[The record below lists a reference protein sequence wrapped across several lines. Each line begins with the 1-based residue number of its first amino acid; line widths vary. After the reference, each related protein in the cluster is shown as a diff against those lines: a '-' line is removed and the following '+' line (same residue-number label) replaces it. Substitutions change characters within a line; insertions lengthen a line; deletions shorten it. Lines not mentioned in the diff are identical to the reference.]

1 LNLYIVTGLSGA
13 GKTNALRTFE
23 DNNYYCIDNL
33 PAKLLPNAIQDL
45 ENNQIKSVAISID
58 SRSLNIE
65 MLPEI
70 LEKLKLLKISFKLI
84 FLTASIEQIIK
95 RFNESRRKHPLN
107 KNNSSLREA
116 IVKDQETLS
125 MIEDDFIHIDT
136 SNLNL
141 TSLNVKINDLIDSKL
156 SFHIHLSSFAYKK
169 AIPLDID
176 FIFDVRELPN
186 PFYKDDLKKLTGL
199 DKPLKKYLLELE
211 ETKEIIQDISS
222 FLRPRIKRYLL
233 QGRKYLA
240 IGFGC
245 TGGRHRS
252 VFITEEIANIIKNNN
267 NDDLYVSTFH
277 RELNV

>member
-1 LNLYIVTGLSGA
+1 MNLYIITGLSGA

-33 PAKLLPNAIQDL
+33 PAKLLPNTIQDL
-45 ENNQIKSVAISID
+45 KNNLIKSAAISID

-70 LEKLKLLKISFKLI
+70 LEELKLLKISFKLI

-95 RFNESRRKHPLN
+95 RFNESRRKHPLSKN
-107 KNNSSLREA
+107 KTSLREA
-116 IVKDQETLS
+116 IVKDQEILS
-125 MIEDDFIHIDT
+125 MIEDDYIHIDT

-186 PFYKDDLKKLTGL
+186 PFYKDNLKNLTGL
-199 DKPLKKYLLELE
+199 DKPLKEYLLNFE
-211 ETKEIIQDISS
+211 ETKEIIQDITS
-222 FLRPRIKRYLL
+222 FLRPRIKKYEL

-267 NDDLYVSTFH
+267 NDLYVSTFH
-277 RELNV
+277 RELDV

>member
-1 LNLYIVTGLSGA
+1 LNLYIITGLSGA

-45 ENNQIKSVAISID
+45 KNNLIKSAAISID

-70 LEKLKLLKISFKLI
+70 LEELKLLKISFKLI

-95 RFNESRRKHPLN
+95 RFNESRRKHPLSKN
-107 KNNSSLREA
+107 KTSLREA
-116 IVKDQETLS
+116 IVKDQEILS
-125 MIEDDFIHIDT
+125 MIEDDYIHIDT

-186 PFYKDDLKKLTGL
+186 PFYKDDLKNLTGL
-199 DKPLKKYLLELE
+199 DKPLKEYLLNFE
-211 ETKEIIQDISS
+211 ETKEIIQDITS
-222 FLRPRIKRYLL
+222 FLRPRIKKYEL

-267 NDDLYVSTFH
+267 NDLHVSTFH
-277 RELNV
+277 RELDV

>member
-1 LNLYIVTGLSGA
+1 LNLYIITGLSGA

-45 ENNQIKSVAISID
+45 ESNQIKSVAISID

-70 LEKLKLLKISFKLI
+70 LEELKLLKISFKLI

-95 RFNESRRKHPLN
+95 RFNESRRKHPLSKN
-107 KNNSSLREA
+107 KTSLREA
-116 IVKDQETLS
+116 IVKDQEILS
-125 MIEDDFIHIDT
+125 MLEDDYIHIDT

-141 TSLNVKINDLIDSKL
+141 TSLNKKINDLIDSKL

-186 PFYKDDLKKLTGL
+186 PFYKDDLKNLTGL
-199 DKPLKKYLLELE
+199 DLSLKKYLLEFE

-222 FLRPRIKRYLL
+222 FLRPRIKKYGL

-267 NDDLYVSTFH
+267 NDLHVSTFH
-277 RELNV
+277 RELDV

>member
-1 LNLYIVTGLSGA
+1 MNLFIITGLSGA

-65 MLPEI
+65 KLPEI
-70 LEKLKLLKISFKLI
+70 LEELKLLKISFKLI
-84 FLTASIEQIIK
+84 FLTATIDQIIK
-95 RFNESRRKHPLN
+95 RFNESRRKHPLSKN
-107 KNNSSLREA
+107 KTSLREA
-116 IVKDQETLS
+116 IVKDQEILS
-125 MIEDDFIHIDT
+125 MIEDDYIHIDT
-136 SNLNL
+136 SNQNL

-186 PFYKDDLKKLTGL
+186 PFYKDDLRKLTGL
-199 DKPLKKYLLELE
+199 DKPLKKYLLEFE
-211 ETKEIIQDISS
+211 ETKEIMQDISS
-222 FLRPRIKRYLL
+222 FLRPRIKKYVL

-252 VFITEEIANIIKNNN
+252 VFITEEIANIIKKNN
-267 NDDLYVSTFH
+267 NDLHVSTFH
-277 RELNV
+277 RELDV

>member
-1 LNLYIVTGLSGA
+1 MNLFIITGLSGA

-70 LEKLKLLKISFKLI
+70 LEELKLLKISFKLI

-95 RFNESRRKHPLN
+95 RFNESRRKHPLSKN
-107 KNNSSLREA
+107 KTSLRES
-116 IVKDQETLS
+116 IVKDQEILS
-125 MIEDDFIHIDT
+125 MIEDDYIHIDT

-141 TSLNVKINDLIDSKL
+141 TSLNIKINDLIDSKL

-199 DKPLKKYLLELE
+199 DKPLKKYLLEFE
-211 ETKEIIQDISS
+211 ETREIIHDISS
-222 FLRPRIKRYLL
+222 FLRPRIKKYGL

-267 NDDLYVSTFH
+267 NDLHVSTFH
-277 RELNV
+277 RELDV

>member
-1 LNLYIVTGLSGA
+1 LNLFIITGLSGA

-70 LEKLKLLKISFKLI
+70 LEELKLLKISFKLI

-95 RFNESRRKHPLN
+95 RFNESRRKHPLSKN
-107 KNNSSLREA
+107 KTSLREA
-116 IVKDQETLS
+116 IVKDQEILS
-125 MIEDDFIHIDT
+125 MIEDDYIHIDT

-141 TSLNVKINDLIDSKL
+141 TSLNIKINDLIDSKL

-199 DKPLKKYLLELE
+199 DKPLKKYLLEFE

-222 FLRPRIKRYLL
+222 FLRPRIKKYEL

-267 NDDLYVSTFH
+267 NDLHVSTFH
-277 RELNV
+277 RELDV

>member
-1 LNLYIVTGLSGA
+1 MNLYIITGLSGA

-33 PAKLLPNAIQDL
+33 PAKLLPNAIQEL
-45 ENNQIKSVAISID
+45 ENNLIKSVAISID

-70 LEKLKLLKISFKLI
+70 LEELKQLKISFKLI

-95 RFNESRRKHPLN
+95 RFNESRRKHPLSKN
-107 KNNSSLREA
+107 KTSLREA
-116 IVKDQETLS
+116 IVKDQEILS
-125 MIEDDFIHIDT
+125 MREDDYIHIDT

-141 TSLNVKINDLIDSKL
+141 TSLSVKINDLIDSKL

-186 PFYKDDLKKLTGL
+186 PFYKDDLKNLTGL
-199 DKPLKKYLLELE
+199 DKPLKKYLLEFE

-222 FLRPRIKRYLL
+222 FLGPRIKKYAL

-267 NDDLYVSTFH
+267 NDLHVSTFH
-277 RELNV
+277 RELDV

>member
-1 LNLYIVTGLSGA
+1 MNLYIITGLSGA

-23 DNNYYCIDNL
+23 DNNFYCIDNL
-33 PAKLLPNAIQDL
+33 PAKLLSNAIQDL

-70 LEKLKLLKISFKLI
+70 LEELKLLKISFKLI

-95 RFNESRRKHPLN
+95 RFNESRRKHPLS
-107 KNNSSLREA
+107 KNQTSLREA
-116 IVKDQETLS
+116 IVRDQEILS
-125 MIEDDFIHIDT
+125 MLEDDYIHIDT

-186 PFYKDDLKKLTGL
+186 PFYKDDLKNLTGL
-199 DKPLKKYLLELE
+199 DKPLKEYLLNFE
-211 ETKEIIQDISS
+211 ETKEIIQDITS
-222 FLRPRIKRYLL
+222 FLRPRIKKYEL

-267 NDDLYVSTFH
+267 NDLHVSTFH

>member
-1 LNLYIVTGLSGA
+1 MNLYIITGLSGA

-70 LEKLKLLKISFKLI
+70 LEELKLLKISFKLI

-95 RFNESRRKHPLN
+95 RFNESRRKHPLSKN
-107 KNNSSLREA
+107 KTSLREA
-116 IVKDQETLS
+116 IVKDQEILS
-125 MIEDDFIHIDT
+125 MIEDDYIHIDT

-199 DKPLKKYLLELE
+199 DKPLKEYLLNFE
-211 ETKEIIQDISS
+211 ETKEIIQDITS
-222 FLRPRIKRYLL
+222 FLRPRIKKYGL

-267 NDDLYVSTFH
+267 NDLHVSTFH
-277 RELNV
+277 RELDV

>member
-1 LNLYIVTGLSGA
+1 LNLYIITGLSGA

-45 ENNQIKSVAISID
+45 KNNLIKSAAISID

-70 LEKLKLLKISFKLI
+70 LEELKLLKISFKLI

-95 RFNESRRKHPLN
+95 RFNESRRKHPLS
-107 KNNSSLREA
+107 KNNTSLREA
-116 IVKDQETLS
+116 IVKDQEILS
-125 MIEDDFIHIDT
+125 MIEDDYIHIDT

-186 PFYKDDLKKLTGL
+186 PFYKDDLKNLTGF
-199 DKPLKKYLLELE
+199 DKPLKEYLLNFE
-211 ETKEIIQDISS
+211 ETKVIIQDITS
-222 FLRPRIKRYLL
+222 FLRPRIKKYEL

-252 VFITEEIANIIKNNN
+252 VFITEEIANIIKINNS
-267 NDDLYVSTFH
+267 DLHVSTFH
-277 RELNV
+277 RELDV

>member
-1 LNLYIVTGLSGA
+1 MNLFIITGLSGA

-70 LEKLKLLKISFKLI
+70 LEELKQLKISFKLI

-95 RFNESRRKHPLN
+95 RFNESRRKHPLSKN
-107 KNNSSLREA
+107 KTSLREA
-116 IVKDQETLS
+116 IVKDQEILS
-125 MIEDDFIHIDT
+125 MIEDDYIHIDT

-141 TSLNVKINDLIDSKL
+141 TSLSVKINDLIDSKL

-199 DKPLKKYLLELE
+199 DKPIKKYLLEFE

-222 FLRPRIKRYLL
+222 FLRPRIKKYVL

-267 NDDLYVSTFH
+267 NDLHVSTFH
-277 RELNV
+277 RELDV

>member
-1 LNLYIVTGLSGA
+1 LNLYIITGLSGA

-45 ENNQIKSVAISID
+45 ENNKIKSVAISID

-70 LEKLKLLKISFKLI
+70 LEELKLLKISFKLI
-84 FLTASIEQIIK
+84 FLTASVEQIIK
-95 RFNESRRKHPLN
+95 RFNESRRKHPLSKN
-107 KNNSSLREA
+107 KTSLREA
-116 IVKDQETLS
+116 IFKDQEILS
-125 MIEDDFIHIDT
+125 MLEDDYINIDT

-186 PFYKDDLKKLTGL
+186 PFYKDDLKNLTGL
-199 DKPLKKYLLELE
+199 DKPLKKYLLEFE

-222 FLRPRIKRYLL
+222 FLKPRIKKYGL

-267 NDDLYVSTFH
+267 NDLHVSTFH
-277 RELNV
+277 RELDV

>member
-1 LNLYIVTGLSGA
+1 MNLYIITGLSGA

-45 ENNQIKSVAISID
+45 KNNLVKSAAISID

-70 LEKLKLLKISFKLI
+70 LEELKLLKISFKLI

-95 RFNESRRKHPLN
+95 RFNESRRKHPLSKN
-107 KNNSSLREA
+107 KTSLREA
-116 IVKDQETLS
+116 IVKDQEILS
-125 MIEDDFIHIDT
+125 MIEDDYIHIDT

-186 PFYKDDLKKLTGL
+186 PFYKDDLKNLTGL
-199 DKPLKKYLLELE
+199 DKPLKEYLLNFE
-211 ETKEIIQDISS
+211 ETKEIIQDITS
-222 FLRPRIKRYLL
+222 FLRPRIKKYEL

-267 NDDLYVSTFH
+267 NDLHVSTFH
-277 RELNV
+277 RELDV

>member
-1 LNLYIVTGLSGA
+1 MNLYIITGLSGA

-45 ENNQIKSVAISID
+45 DNNQIKSVAISID

-70 LEKLKLLKISFKLI
+70 LEELKHLKVSFKLI

-95 RFNESRRKHPLN
+95 RFNESRRKHPLSKN
-107 KNNSSLREA
+107 KTSLREA
-116 IVKDQETLS
+116 IVKDQEILS
-125 MIEDDFIHIDT
+125 TIEDDYIHIDT

-141 TSLNVKINDLIDSKL
+141 TSLNVKINNLIDSKL

-169 AIPLDID
+169 SIPLDID

-186 PFYKDDLKKLTGL
+186 PFYKDDLKNLTGL
-199 DKPLKKYLLELE
+199 DKPLKKYLLEFE
-211 ETKEIIQDISS
+211 ETKEIIEDISS
-222 FLRPRIKRYLL
+222 FLSPRIKKYEL

-252 VFITEEIANIIKNNN
+252 VFITEEIANIIRNNN
-267 NDDLYVSTFH
+267 SDLHLSTFH
-277 RELNV
+277 RELDV

>member
-1 LNLYIVTGLSGA
+1 MNLYIITGLSGA

-45 ENNQIKSVAISID
+45 ENNLIKSVAISID

-70 LEKLKLLKISFKLI
+70 LEELKLLKISFQLI
-84 FLTASIEQIIK
+84 FLTASMEQIIK
-95 RFNESRRKHPLN
+95 RFNESRRKHPLSKN
-107 KNNSSLREA
+107 KTSLREA
-116 IVKDQETLS
+116 IVKDQEILS
-125 MIEDDFIHIDT
+125 MLEDDYIHIDT

-141 TSLNVKINDLIDSKL
+141 TSLNVKINDFIDSKL

-186 PFYKDDLKKLTGL
+186 PFYKDDLKNLTGL
-199 DKPLKKYLLELE
+199 DKPLKEYLLNFKEA
-211 ETKEIIQDISS
+211 KEIIQDISS
-222 FLRPRIKRYLL
+222 FLRPRIQKYEL

-267 NDDLYVSTFH
+267 NDLHVSTFH
-277 RELNV
+277 RELDV

>member
-1 LNLYIVTGLSGA
+1 LNLYIITGLSGA

-45 ENNQIKSVAISID
+45 KNNLIKSAAISID

-70 LEKLKLLKISFKLI
+70 LEELKLLKISFKLI

-95 RFNESRRKHPLN
+95 RFNESRRKHPLSKN
-107 KNNSSLREA
+107 KTSLREA
-116 IVKDQETLS
+116 IVKDQEILS
-125 MIEDDFIHIDT
+125 MIENDYIHIDT

-186 PFYKDDLKKLTGL
+186 PFYKDNLKNLTGL
-199 DKPLKKYLLELE
+199 DKPLKEYLLNFE
-211 ETKEIIQDISS
+211 ETKEIIQDITS
-222 FLRPRIKRYLL
+222 FLRPRIKKYGL

-267 NDDLYVSTFH
+267 NDLHVSTFH
-277 RELNV
+277 RELDV

>member
-1 LNLYIVTGLSGA
+1 MNLYIITGLSGA

-23 DNNYYCIDNL
+23 DNNFYCIDNL
-33 PAKLLPNAIQDL
+33 PAKLLPNAIQEL
-45 ENNQIKSVAISID
+45 ENNLIKSVAISID

-70 LEKLKLLKISFKLI
+70 LEELKQLKISFKLI

-95 RFNESRRKHPLN
+95 RFNESRRKHPLSKN
-107 KNNSSLREA
+107 KTSLREA
-116 IVKDQETLS
+116 IVKDQEILS
-125 MIEDDFIHIDT
+125 MIEDDYIHIDT

-141 TSLNVKINDLIDSKL
+141 TSLSVKINDLIDSKL

-199 DKPLKKYLLELE
+199 DKPLKKYLLEFE
-211 ETKEIIQDISS
+211 ETKEIIEDISS
-222 FLRPRIKRYLL
+222 FLRPRIKKYGL

-252 VFITEEIANIIKNNN
+252 VFITEEIAKIIKNNN
-267 NDDLYVSTFH
+267 NDLHVSTFH
-277 RELNV
+277 RELDV

>member
-1 LNLYIVTGLSGA
+1 MNLFIITGLSGA

-23 DNNYYCIDNL
+23 DNNFYCIDNL

-45 ENNQIKSVAISID
+45 ANNQIKSVAISID

-65 MLPEI
+65 KLPEI
-70 LEKLKLLKISFKLI
+70 LEELKLLKISFKLI
-84 FLTASIEQIIK
+84 FLTATIDQIIK
-95 RFNESRRKHPLN
+95 RFNESRRKHPLSKN
-107 KNNSSLREA
+107 KTSLREA
-116 IVKDQETLS
+116 IVKDQEILS
-125 MIEDDFIHIDT
+125 MLEDDYIHIDT
-136 SNLNL
+136 SNQNL
-141 TSLNVKINDLIDSKL
+141 TSLNVKINNLIDSKL

-186 PFYKDDLKKLTGL
+186 PFYKDDLKKFTGS
-199 DKPLKKYLLELE
+199 DKPLKKYLLEFE

-222 FLRPRIKRYLL
+222 FLRPRINKYVL

-267 NDDLYVSTFH
+267 NDLHVSTFH
-277 RELNV
+277 RELDV

>member
-1 LNLYIVTGLSGA
+1 LNLYIITGLSGA

-45 ENNQIKSVAISID
+45 ENNHISSVAISID

-70 LEKLKLLKISFKLI
+70 LEELKLLKISFKLI
-84 FLTASIEQIIK
+84 FLTASIEHIIK
-95 RFNESRRKHPLN
+95 RFNESRRKHPLSKN
-107 KNNSSLREA
+107 KTSLREA
-116 IVKDQETLS
+116 IAKDKETLS
-125 MIEDDFIHIDT
+125 MIEDDYIQIDT
-136 SNLNL
+136 SSLNL
-141 TSLNVKINDLIDSKL
+141 TSLNMKINDLIDSKL
-156 SFHIHLSSFAYKK
+156 SLHIHLSSFAYKK
-169 AIPLDID
+169 VIPLDID

-186 PFYKDDLKKLTGL
+186 PFYKNDLKKLTGL
-199 DKPLKKYLLELE
+199 DKPIKKYLLEFE

-222 FLRPRIKRYLL
+222 FLGPRIKKYAL

-267 NDDLYVSTFH
+267 NDLHVSTFH
-277 RELNV
+277 RELDV

>member
-1 LNLYIVTGLSGA
+1 MNLYIVTGLSGA

-33 PAKLLPNAIQDL
+33 PAKLLPNVIQDL
-45 ENNQIKSVAISID
+45 KNNLIKSAAISID

-70 LEKLKLLKISFKLI
+70 LEELKLLKISFKLI

-95 RFNESRRKHPLN
+95 RFNESRRKHPLSKN
-107 KNNSSLREA
+107 KTSLREA
-116 IVKDQETLS
+116 IVKDQEILS
-125 MIEDDFIHIDT
+125 MIENDYIHIDT

-186 PFYKDDLKKLTGL
+186 PFYKDNLKNLTGL
-199 DKPLKKYLLELE
+199 DKPLKEYLLNFE
-211 ETKEIIQDISS
+211 ETKEIIQDITS
-222 FLRPRIKRYLL
+222 FLRPRIKKYEL

-267 NDDLYVSTFH
+267 NDLHVSTFH
-277 RELNV
+277 RELDV

>member
-1 LNLYIVTGLSGA
+1 LNLFIITGLSGA

-70 LEKLKLLKISFKLI
+70 LEELKLLKISFKLI

-95 RFNESRRKHPLN
+95 RFNESRRKHPLSKN
-107 KNNSSLREA
+107 KTSLREA
-116 IVKDQETLS
+116 IVKDQEILS
-125 MIEDDFIHIDT
+125 MLEDDYIHIDT

-141 TSLNVKINDLIDSKL
+141 TSLNIKINDLIDSKL

-199 DKPLKKYLLELE
+199 DKPLKKYLLEFE
-211 ETKEIIQDISS
+211 ETKEIIHDISS
-222 FLRPRIKRYLL
+222 FLRPRIKKYGL

-267 NDDLYVSTFH
+267 NDLHVSTFH
-277 RELNV
+277 RELDV

>member
-1 LNLYIVTGLSGA
+1 MNLYIITGLSGA

-33 PAKLLPNAIQDL
+33 PAKLLPNVIQDL
-45 ENNQIKSVAISID
+45 KNNLIKSAAISID

-70 LEKLKLLKISFKLI
+70 LEELKLLKISFKLI

-95 RFNESRRKHPLN
+95 RFNESRRKHPLSKN
-107 KNNSSLREA
+107 KTSLREA
-116 IVKDQETLS
+116 IVKDQEILS
-125 MIEDDFIHIDT
+125 MIENDYIHIDT

-186 PFYKDDLKKLTGL
+186 PFYKDNLKNLTGL
-199 DKPLKKYLLELE
+199 DKPLKEYLLNFE
-211 ETKEIIQDISS
+211 ETKEIIQDITS
-222 FLRPRIKRYLL
+222 FLRPRIKKYEL

-267 NDDLYVSTFH
+267 NDLHVSTFH
-277 RELNV
+277 RELDV

>member
-1 LNLYIVTGLSGA
+1 MNLYIVTGLSGA

-33 PAKLLPNAIQDL
+33 PAKLLSNAIQDL

-95 RFNESRRKHPLN
+95 RFNESRRKHPLSKN
-107 KNNSSLREA
+107 KTSLREA
-116 IVKDQETLS
+116 IVKDQEILS
-125 MIEDDFIHIDT
+125 MIENDYIHIDT

-186 PFYKDDLKKLTGL
+186 PFYKDNLKNLTGL
-199 DKPLKKYLLELE
+199 DKPLKEYLLNFE
-211 ETKEIIQDISS
+211 ETKEIIQDITS
-222 FLRPRIKRYLL
+222 FLRPRIKKYEL

-267 NDDLYVSTFH
+267 NDLHVSTFH
-277 RELNV
+277 RELDV

>member
-1 LNLYIVTGLSGA
+1 MNLYIITGLSGA

-70 LEKLKLLKISFKLI
+70 LKELKLLKISFKLI
-84 FLTASIEQIIK
+84 FLTASTEQIIK
-95 RFNESRRKHPLN
+95 RFNESRRKHPLSKN
-107 KNNSSLREA
+107 KTSLREA
-116 IVKDQETLS
+116 IIKDQEILS
-125 MIEDDFIHIDT
+125 MIKDDYIHIDT

-141 TSLNVKINDLIDSKL
+141 TSLNVIINDHIDSKL

-199 DKPLKKYLLELE
+199 DKPLKEYLLNFE

-222 FLRPRIKRYLL
+222 FLIPRIKKFGL

-267 NDDLYVSTFH
+267 NDLHVSTFH
-277 RELNV
+277 RELDV

>member
-1 LNLYIVTGLSGA
+1 MNLYIITGLSGA

-45 ENNQIKSVAISID
+45 KNNLIKSAAISID

-70 LEKLKLLKISFKLI
+70 LEELKLLKISFKLI

-95 RFNESRRKHPLN
+95 RFNESRRKHPLSKN
-107 KNNSSLREA
+107 KTSLREA
-116 IVKDQETLS
+116 IVKDQEILS
-125 MIEDDFIHIDT
+125 MIENDYIHIDT

-186 PFYKDDLKKLTGL
+186 PFYKDNLKNLTGL
-199 DKPLKKYLLELE
+199 DKPLKEYLLNFE
-211 ETKEIIQDISS
+211 ETKEIIQDITS
-222 FLRPRIKRYLL
+222 FLRPRIKKYEL

-267 NDDLYVSTFH
+267 DLHVSTFH
-277 RELNV
+277 RELDV

>member
-1 LNLYIVTGLSGA
+1 MNLFIITGLSGA

-45 ENNQIKSVAISID
+45 ENNQITSVAISID

-65 MLPEI
+65 MLPEM
-70 LEKLKLLKISFKLI
+70 LEELKLLNISFKLI
-84 FLTASIEQIIK
+84 FLTATIDQIIK
-95 RFNESRRKHPLN
+95 RFNESRRKHPLSKN
-107 KNNSSLREA
+107 KTSLREA
-116 IVKDQETLS
+116 IVKDQEILS
-125 MIEDDFIHIDT
+125 MIDDYIHIDT

-141 TSLNVKINDLIDSKL
+141 TSLNIKINDLIDSKL

-199 DKPLKKYLLELE
+199 NKPLKKYLLDCE

-222 FLRPRIKRYLL
+222 FLRPRIKKYTL

-252 VFITEEIANIIKNNN
+252 VFITEEIADIIKKNNN
-267 NDDLYVSTFH
+267 DLHVSTFH

>member
-1 LNLYIVTGLSGA
+1 LNLYIITGLSGA

-70 LEKLKLLKISFKLI
+70 LEELKLLKISFRLV

-95 RFNESRRKHPLN
+95 RFNESRRKHPLSKN
-107 KNNSSLREA
+107 KTSLREA
-116 IVKDQETLS
+116 IIKDQEILS
-125 MIEDDFIHIDT
+125 MIEDDYIHIDT

-199 DKPLKKYLLELE
+199 DKPLKKYLLEFV

-222 FLRPRIKRYLL
+222 FLRPRIKKYEL

-267 NDDLYVSTFH
+267 NDLHVSTFH
-277 RELNV
+277 RELDV

>member
-1 LNLYIVTGLSGA
+1 LNLYIITGLSGA

-45 ENNQIKSVAISID
+45 KNNLIKSVAISID

-70 LEKLKLLKISFKLI
+70 LEELKLLKISFKLI

-95 RFNESRRKHPLN
+95 RFNESRRKHPLSKN
-107 KNNSSLREA
+107 KTSLREA
-116 IVKDQETLS
+116 IVKDQEILS
-125 MIEDDFIHIDT
+125 MIEDDYIHIDT

-141 TSLNVKINDLIDSKL
+141 TSLNIKINDLIDSKL

-199 DKPLKKYLLELE
+199 DKPLKKYLLEFE
-211 ETKEIIQDISS
+211 ETKEIIHDISS
-222 FLRPRIKRYLL
+222 FLRPRIKKYGL

-267 NDDLYVSTFH
+267 NDLHVSTFH
-277 RELNV
+277 RELDV

>member
-1 LNLYIVTGLSGA
+1 MNLYIITGLSGA

-45 ENNQIKSVAISID
+45 KNNLIKSAAISID

-70 LEKLKLLKISFKLI
+70 LEELKLLKISFKLI

-95 RFNESRRKHPLN
+95 RFNESRRKHPLSKN
-107 KNNSSLREA
+107 KTSLREA
-116 IVKDQETLS
+116 IVKDQEILS
-125 MIEDDFIHIDT
+125 MIEDDYIHIDT

-186 PFYKDDLKKLTGL
+186 PFYKDDLKNLTGL
-199 DKPLKKYLLELE
+199 DKPLKEYLLNFE
-211 ETKEIIQDISS
+211 ETKEIIQDITS
-222 FLRPRIKRYLL
+222 FLRPRIKKYEL

-267 NDDLYVSTFH
+267 NDLHVSTFH
-277 RELNV
+277 RELDV

>member
-1 LNLYIVTGLSGA
+1 MNLYIITGLSGA

-70 LEKLKLLKISFKLI
+70 LEELKLLKISFKLI

-95 RFNESRRKHPLN
+95 RFNESRRKHPLSKN
-107 KNNSSLREA
+107 KTSLREA
-116 IVKDQETLS
+116 IVKDQEILS
-125 MIEDDFIHIDT
+125 MIEDDYIHIDT

-186 PFYKDDLKKLTGL
+186 PFYKDDLRNLTGL
-199 DKPLKKYLLELE
+199 DKPLKKYLLGFE

-222 FLRPRIKRYLL
+222 FLGPRIKKYAL

-252 VFITEEIANIIKNNN
+252 VFITEEIAKIIKNNN
-267 NDDLYVSTFH
+267 NDLHVSTFH

>member
-1 LNLYIVTGLSGA
+1 MNLYIITGLSGA

-23 DNNYYCIDNL
+23 DNNFYCIDNL

-70 LEKLKLLKISFKLI
+70 LEELKLLKISFKLI

-95 RFNESRRKHPLN
+95 RFNESRRKHPLSKN
-107 KNNSSLREA
+107 KTSLREA
-116 IVKDQETLS
+116 IVKDQEILS
-125 MIEDDFIHIDT
+125 MIEDDYIHIDT

-186 PFYKDDLKKLTGL
+186 PFYKDDLKNLTGL
-199 DKPLKKYLLELE
+199 DKPLKEYLLNFE
-211 ETKEIIQDISS
+211 ETKEIIQDITS
-222 FLRPRIKRYLL
+222 FLRPRIKKYEL

-267 NDDLYVSTFH
+267 NDLHVSTFH
-277 RELNV
+277 RELDV

>member
-1 LNLYIVTGLSGA
+1 MSGA

-45 ENNQIKSVAISID
+45 ENNHISSVAISID

-70 LEKLKLLKISFKLI
+70 LEELKLLKISFKLI

-95 RFNESRRKHPLN
+95 RFNESRRKHPLS
-107 KNNSSLREA
+107 KNQTSLREA
-116 IVKDQETLS
+116 IVKDQEILS
-125 MIEDDFIHIDT
+125 TIEDDYIHIDT

-199 DKPLKKYLLELE
+199 DNPIKKYLLEFE

-222 FLRPRIKRYLL
+222 FLGPRIKKYAL

-252 VFITEEIANIIKNNN
+252 VFITEVIADIIKNNN
-267 NDDLYVSTFH
+267 NDLHVSTFH

>member
-1 LNLYIVTGLSGA
+1 LNLYIITGLSGA

-23 DNNYYCIDNL
+23 DNNFYCIDNL
-33 PAKLLPNAIQDL
+33 PAKLLSNAIQDL

-70 LEKLKLLKISFKLI
+70 LEELKLLKISFKLI

-95 RFNESRRKHPLN
+95 RFNESRRKHPLS
-107 KNNSSLREA
+107 KNQTSLREA
-116 IVKDQETLS
+116 IVKDQEILS
-125 MIEDDFIHIDT
+125 MLEDDYIHIDT

-186 PFYKDDLKKLTGL
+186 PFYKDDLKNLTGL
-199 DKPLKKYLLELE
+199 DKPLKEYLLNFE
-211 ETKEIIQDISS
+211 ETKKIIQDITS
-222 FLRPRIKRYLL
+222 FLRPRIKKYEL

-240 IGFGC
+240 IGFRC

-267 NDDLYVSTFH
+267 DDLHVSTFH
-277 RELNV
+277 RELDV

>member
-1 LNLYIVTGLSGA
+1 MNLYIITGLSGA

-45 ENNQIKSVAISID
+45 KNNLVKSAAISID

-70 LEKLKLLKISFKLI
+70 LEELKLLKISLKLI

-95 RFNESRRKHPLN
+95 RFNESRRKHPLSKN
-107 KNNSSLREA
+107 KTSLREA
-116 IVKDQETLS
+116 IVKDQEILS
-125 MIEDDFIHIDT
+125 MIEDDYIHIDT

-199 DKPLKKYLLELE
+199 DKPLKKYLLEFE

-222 FLRPRIKRYLL
+222 FLGPRIKKYAL

-267 NDDLYVSTFH
+267 NDLHVSTFH
-277 RELNV
+277 RELDV

>member
-1 LNLYIVTGLSGA
+1 MNLYIITGLSGA

-33 PAKLLPNAIQDL
+33 PAKLLPNVIQDL
-45 ENNQIKSVAISID
+45 KNNLIKSAAISID

-70 LEKLKLLKISFKLI
+70 LEELKLLKISFKLI

-95 RFNESRRKHPLN
+95 RFNESRRKHPLSKN
-107 KNNSSLREA
+107 KTSLREA
-116 IVKDQETLS
+116 IVKDQEILS
-125 MIEDDFIHIDT
+125 MIEDDYIHIDT

-186 PFYKDDLKKLTGL
+186 PFYKDNLKNLTGL
-199 DKPLKKYLLELE
+199 DKPLKEYLLNFE
-211 ETKEIIQDISS
+211 ETKEIIQDITS
-222 FLRPRIKRYLL
+222 FLRPRIKKYEL

-267 NDDLYVSTFH
+267 NDLHVSTFH
-277 RELNV
+277 RELDV

>member
-1 LNLYIVTGLSGA
+1 LNLYIITGLSGA

-45 ENNQIKSVAISID
+45 KNNLIKSAAISID

-70 LEKLKLLKISFKLI
+70 LEELKLLKISFKLI

-95 RFNESRRKHPLN
+95 RFNESRRKHPLSKN
-107 KNNSSLREA
+107 KTSLREA
-116 IVKDQETLS
+116 IVKDQEILS
-125 MIEDDFIHIDT
+125 MIENDYIHIDT

-186 PFYKDDLKKLTGL
+186 PFYKDNLKNLTGL
-199 DKPLKKYLLELE
+199 DKPLKEYLLNFE
-211 ETKEIIQDISS
+211 ETKEIIQDITS
-222 FLRPRIKRYLL
+222 FLRPRIKKYGL

-267 NDDLYVSTFH
+267 NDLNVSTFH
-277 RELNV
+277 RELDV

>member
-1 LNLYIVTGLSGA
+1 MNLYIITGLSGA

-45 ENNQIKSVAISID
+45 DNNQIKSVAISID

-70 LEKLKLLKISFKLI
+70 LEELKHLKVSFKLI

-95 RFNESRRKHPLN
+95 RFNESRRKHPLSKN
-107 KNNSSLREA
+107 KTSLREA
-116 IVKDQETLS
+116 IVKDQEILS
-125 MIEDDFIHIDT
+125 TIEDDYIHIDT

-156 SFHIHLSSFAYKK
+156 CFHIHLSSFAYKK
-169 AIPLDID
+169 SIPLDID

-186 PFYKDDLKKLTGL
+186 PFYKDDLKNLTGL
-199 DKPLKKYLLELE
+199 DKPLKEYLLNFE
-211 ETKEIIQDISS
+211 ETKEIIQDITS
-222 FLRPRIKRYLL
+222 FLTPRIKKYGL

-252 VFITEEIANIIKNNN
+252 VFITEEIANIIRNNN
-267 NDDLYVSTFH
+267 NDLHVSTFH
-277 RELNV
+277 RELDV